1 MCFVHR
7 IEDCVLVWRGIFFSS
22 FFIETDNLAI
32 IFFGFQIPKC
42 LGGVIVYFLSSCLY
56 YEFVHTGMLATSTS
70 LET

>member
-1 MCFVHR
+1 MAGH
-7 IEDCVLVWRGIFFSS
+7 FFSS

-56 YEFVHTGMLATSTS
+56 YEFVHTGMSATSTS